1 MGKTKP
7 RVRRR
12 FTPEFKA
19 EAVRLVRTA
28 GQSRRQAGGAGSGSD
43 GDRRGGAGCGARMWT
58 VGQGPVAALTPANVR
73 SSARLR
79 RG

>member
-19 EAVRLVRTA
+19 EAVRLAQGSDKSLGAIARELDLNETVLRDWV
-28 GQSRRQAGGAGSGSD
+28 RQAEVDAGAV
-43 GDRRGGAGCGARMWT
+43 RRE
-58 VGQGPVAALTPANVR
+58 
-73 SSARLR
+73 S
-79 RG
+79 